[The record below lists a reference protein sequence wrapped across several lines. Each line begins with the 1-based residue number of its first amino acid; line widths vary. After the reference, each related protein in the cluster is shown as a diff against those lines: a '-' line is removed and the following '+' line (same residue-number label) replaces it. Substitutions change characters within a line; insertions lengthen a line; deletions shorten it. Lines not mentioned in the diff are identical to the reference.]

1 MQFSDNFIN
10 EIESEIAIQKLSK
23 YELSDMESYKL
34 YTDTNI
40 HGKFFATSIENEND
54 NRKKLYLLST
64 FYCESVFSGS
74 IIIANNIFKKRNETD
89 DWFELL
95 EEILK
100 IRGVEFEIVDNFY
113 TRSNNFDNIYGNVI
127 QNTNVTSHVT
137 F

>member
-1 MQFSDNFIN
+1 MRHSDNLIN
-10 EIESEIAIQKLSK
+10 EIESEITIQKLSK
-23 YELSDMESYKL
+23 YELSDMESFNL
-34 YTDTNI
+34 YADTNI
-40 HGKFFATSIENEND
+40 HGKFFATSIVNEND

-64 FYCESVFSGS
+64 FYCESVFTGY
-74 IIIANNIFKKRNETD
+74 IIVANNIFKKRNETD

-95 EEILK
+95 EEVLK
-100 IRGVEFEIVDNFY
+100 IRGVEFEIVGNFY